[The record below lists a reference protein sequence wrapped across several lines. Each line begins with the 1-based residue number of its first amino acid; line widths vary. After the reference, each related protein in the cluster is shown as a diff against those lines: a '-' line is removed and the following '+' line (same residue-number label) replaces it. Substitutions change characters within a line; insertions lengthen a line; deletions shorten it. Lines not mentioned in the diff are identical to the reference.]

1 MSKQG
6 CLFSYKNTIYW
17 PIRTSFQP
25 NMEFITSHLINYLPC
40 GFNQCFYD
48 QQARLD
54 HVQDTFKKTHS
65 KYRSHWRAIGSDDRK
80 H

>member
-48 QQARLD
+48 QQARSD
-54 HVQDTFKKTHS
+54 HVQDTLKTHS

>member
-1 MSKQG
+1 
-6 CLFSYKNTIYW
+6 
-17 PIRTSFQP
+17 
-25 NMEFITSHLINYLPC
+25 MEFITSHLINYLPC

-48 QQARLD
+48 QQARSD